1 MSGVAW
7 ITGVGVV
14 SPTAAEAGRVDD
26 ARLDAWLSGLP
37 DKHLRHADRA
47 GRLAVAAARDA
58 LRGCPPPHEAI
69 GCAFGVDYGTY
80 PSNLA
85 HQRRILA
92 EGARFASPAE
102 FTLTLPNVTTAFVAL
117 AFGLRG
123 PTCTVADGGVAGGT
137 ALGIALDWIRAGVAA
152 RVLVGVAEPHDPACA
167 VLFDGSPLARTPPR
181 PEVAAVWLC
190 EAADSARER
199 GAPPIAVLAGYGA
212 ATDPEAARAAA
223 LSDAGGG
230 PADGGPPTDLWHL
243 SGSVAGLRRRTLA
256 CFVGCP
262 PQARAVVLEPAA

>member
-1 MSGVAW
+1 MSRVAW

-14 SPTAAEAGRVDD
+14 AAAAPGGRVDD
-26 ARLDAWLSGLP
+26 ARLDSLLAGLP

-47 GRLAVAAARDA
+47 GRLAVAAAREA
-58 LRGCPPPHEAI
+58 LRAARLPHEDI

-80 PSNLA
+80 PANLA

-102 FTLTLPNVTTAFVAL
+102 FTLTLPNITTAFVAL

-123 PTCTVADGGVAGGT
+123 PTCTVADGGVAAGT
-137 ALGIALDWIRAGVAA
+137 VLGVALDWIRAGVAA
-152 RVLVGVAEPHDPACA
+152 RVLVGVAEPHDEACA
-167 VLFDGSPLARTPPR
+167 AVFDRSPLARTPPR
-181 PEVAAVWLC
+181 PELAAVWLI
-190 EAADSARER
+190 EAPAAARAR
-199 GAPPIAVLAGYGA
+199 GAAPVAALVGYGA
-212 ATDPEAARAAA
+212 ASDPDVAHRLAMA
-223 LSDAGGG
+223 DAGRD
-230 PADGGPPTDLWHL
+230 AAETGPPTDLWRL
-243 SGSVAGLRRRTLA
+243 SERLETLPGPVAA